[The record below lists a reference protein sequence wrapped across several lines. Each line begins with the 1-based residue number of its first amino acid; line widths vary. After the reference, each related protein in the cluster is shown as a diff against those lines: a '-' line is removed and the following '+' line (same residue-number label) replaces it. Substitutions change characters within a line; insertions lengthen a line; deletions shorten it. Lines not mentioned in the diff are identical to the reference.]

1 MSSTS
6 DQFDDVVLQHMH
18 AAHRLARWLVGDDDA
33 DDVVQESLLRAFRYF
48 PTFSGTNGRAWL
60 LTIVRNTARGWYARK
75 QRAVGDVFNEE
86 LHSDA
91 QAVADPETLMLR
103 SDSMMS
109 LEHAMRALPER
120 SRELLVMRGL
130 EELSYQEMADA
141 LRVPIGTVMSGL
153 SRARRTLRSALDL
166 DRWHQPDRAAP

>member
-6 DQFDDVVLQHMH
+6 DRFDDVVLQHTQ
-18 AAHRLARWLVGDDDA
+18 AAHRLARWLIGDDDA

-75 QRAVGDVFNEE
+75 QRAIGDVFNEE

-91 QAVADPETLMLR
+91 QEVADPETLLLR
-103 SDSMMS
+103 SDSIMS
-109 LEHAMRALPER
+109 LEHAMSALPER
-120 SRELLVMRGL
+120 SRELLVMRL
-130 EELSYQEMADA
+130 EELSYQQMADA

-153 SRARRTLRSALDL
+153 SRARRTLRRTLSLDPS
-166 DRWHQPDRAAP
+166 HQSHQAAP